1 MLSSRCRDEFLPDI
15 HEARPRRR
23 APRSSRPWRRGLR
36 AAPARLLLLDYDGT
50 LVPFVENPALARPDD
65 ELLALLHVLAG
76 SDDTEVHVVSGR
88 TRGALE
94 GWLGAL
100 PIGLHAEHGLAS
112 RAPGATIWVTR
123 ALPTLEWRATVLECM
138 RRYAVRTP
146 GAFVE
151 EKDAGVA
158 WHYRAAEPDLGEAR
172 ARALHLELATLLAG
186 APASILLGAKVIE
199 VLPRS
204 VHKGCLVPPLVAAA
218 PAGALLVAIG
228 DDRTD
233 EDLFAALPADALAV
247 HVGPGLTRAPIRL
260 DGVADVR
267 ALLRG
272 IADKPAG

>member
-1 MLSSRCRDEFLPDI
+1 MGPAPPAGAEVVLTLA
-15 HEARPRRR
+15 ARV
-23 APRSSRPWRRGLR
+23 R

-50 LVPFVENPALARPDD
+50 LVPFVDDPALARPDD
-65 ELLALLHVLAG
+65 ELLALLHALAG
-76 SDDTEVHVVSGR
+76 SDGTEVHIVSGR

-112 RAPGATIWVTR
+112 RAPGAAVWVTR
-123 ALPTLEWRATVLECM
+123 ALPSQDWRPTVLDCM
-138 RRYAVRTP
+138 RRFAARTP

-158 WHYRAAEPDLGEAR
+158 WHYRAAEPALGEAR
-172 ARALHLELATLLAG
+172 ARALQLELATLLAS
-186 APASILLGAKVIE
+186 APTSVLLGSKVIE
-199 VLPRS
+199 VLPRV

-218 PAGALLVAIG
+218 PIGALLVAIG

-247 HVGPGLTRAPIRL
+247 HVGPGLTRAPVRL

-267 ALLRG
+267 ALLRS
-272 IADKPAG
+272 IADGSAG